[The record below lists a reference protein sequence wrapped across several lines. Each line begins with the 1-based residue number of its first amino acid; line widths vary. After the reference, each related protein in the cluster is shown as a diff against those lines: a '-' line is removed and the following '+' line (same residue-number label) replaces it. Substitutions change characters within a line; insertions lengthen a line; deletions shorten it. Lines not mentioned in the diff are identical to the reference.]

1 MDSEKD
7 PSLHLLQDDF
17 VMIERDDKPGGSDNE
32 DYLDAIC
39 EQIEGISDDLRQIS
53 ISIHDDPEVQ
63 YKEYHAH
70 KILTEYLM
78 KQSGWK
84 VTPSAY
90 GIETAFVAVYDS
102 GKKGAVASFNAEY
115 GTLDTLKPEK

>member
-17 VMIERDDKPGGSDNE
+17 VMIERDDKPGGSDNK